1 MPWTGYV
8 ICNLMEE
15 ACKTPPVNM
24 SKAYQ
29 TLSHKWTNLNDKIN
43 KTRLTSRSN
52 ISRNSNKKQP
62 LEKAQVSLL
71 ALSKTRRTRQTRLLQ
86 IRLLRWLL
94 IKIDSSR
101 AWWKRCEVW
110 GTVCQTVL
118 LRSRKRIVQLVR
130 DRAVRNVAEMRDHL
144 HALAPVHQPNQLKPS
159 FPR

>member
-1 MPWTGYV
+1 MPWTGSV
-8 ICNLMEE
+8 ICNLMVEV
-15 ACKTPPVNM
+15 CKTPPVNM

-43 KTRLTSRSN
+43 KTRLTNRSN

-62 LEKAQVSLL
+62 LEKAQVNLL

-86 IRLLRWLL
+86 IRLLRWLS
-94 IKIDSSR
+94 IKIDLSR

-110 GTVCQTVL
+110 ETVCQTVL
-118 LRSRKRIVQLVR
+118 LKSRKRIVQLVR
-130 DRAVRNVAEMRDHL
+130 DRAVRNVAEMRDHSL
-144 HALAPVHQPNQLKPS
+144 ALAPVHQPNQLKPS